1 MPINC
6 IFNQEDL
13 LDPVGARQTTGVT
26 MDYSPG
32 WEATE
37 VVQREEA
44 EMRLSS
50 RDTSK
55 ARQKPA
61 QAVTAEP
68 LCHKSKITFQQY
80 QGAETYHIHA
90 EIHPA
95 VLW

>member
-1 MPINC
+1 
-6 IFNQEDL
+6 
-13 LDPVGARQTTGVT
+13 

-37 VVQREEA
+37 REEA

-61 QAVTAEP
+61 QAFTAEP

-90 EIHPA
+90 EIHTA